1 VNIVKIS
8 LSTENDSVPSHCKII
23 CCGDIIFDSV
33 VSKDTELV
41 HEILNLDHFYIEII
55 KTGKTLELV
64 KKNQEQVITIEN
76 INLNG
81 IDLKSREFGEFRIRD
96 NPYVD
101 PETLQTDRLHLNG
114 VWRLELPT
122 RSLVGT
128 FDPDRINLRD
138 EVGDC
143 DIACFGCSQ
152 TFGSFLEYDES
163 WPAQLQK
170 MTGRSIKNYGV
181 EGSNINEITA
191 FVDHYIKNYK
201 TDTILLY
208 LPHTFRR
215 QMNIDGEIK
224 RVDPYDRQNKEL
236 VLHGEEHSIAVLSG
250 NMYEWLEDIS
260 RHTKIYFGTYQTD
273 EHELYERTSLK
284 KFMFP
289 FLQGDDYPK
298 ASDEIHHG
306 AEFNQDLAKIIKNFL
321 QFS

>member
-1 VNIVKIS
+1 M
-8 LSTENDSVPSHCKII
+8 
-23 CCGDIIFDSV
+23 
-33 VSKDTELV
+33 
-41 HEILNLDHFYIEII
+41 HEILNLDHFYIEIT

-64 KKNQEQVITIEN
+64 KKNHEQVITIEN

-81 IDLKSREFGEFRIRD
+81 IDLKTQEFGEFRIRD

-101 PETLQTDRLHLNG
+101 DETLQTGRLHLNG
-114 VWRLELPT
+114 KWRLELPK

-128 FDPDRINLRD
+128 FDPSNKKLRD

-152 TFGSFLEYDES
+152 TFGSFLEYDQS

-170 MTGRSIKNYGV
+170 ITGKSVKNYGIQA
-181 EGSNINEITA
+181 SNINEITS
-191 FVDHYIKNYK
+191 FVDHYVKNYK

-224 RVDPYDRQNKEL
+224 QIAMDDAQNKEL

-250 NMYEWLEDIS
+250 NVYEWL
-260 RHTKIYFGTYQTD
+260 
-273 EHELYERTSLK
+273 
-284 KFMFP
+284 
-289 FLQGDDYPK
+289 
-298 ASDEIHHG
+298 
-306 AEFNQDLAKIIKNFL
+306 
-321 QFS
+321 

>member
-1 VNIVKIS
+1 MNLVKIS
-8 LSTENDSVPSHCKII
+8 LSTNYDSVPSHCRIE

-33 VSKDTELV
+33 ISKDTELV
-41 HEILNLDHFYIEII
+41 HEILNLDHFYIEIT

-64 KKNQEQVITIEN
+64 KKNHEQVITIEN

-81 IDLKSREFGEFRIRD
+81 IDLKTQEFGEFRIRD

-101 PETLQTDRLHLNG
+101 DETLQTGRLHLNG
-114 VWRLELPT
+114 KWRLELPK

-128 FDPDRINLRD
+128 FDPSNKKLRD

-152 TFGSFLEYDES
+152 TFGSFLEYDQS

-170 MTGRSIKNYGV
+170 ITGKSVKNYGIQA
-181 EGSNINEITA
+181 SNINEITS
-191 FVDHYIKNYK
+191 FVDHYVKNYK

-224 RVDPYDRQNKEL
+224 QIAMDDAQNKEL

-250 NMYEWLEDIS
+250 NVYEWLENIS
-260 RHTKIYFGTYQTD
+260 KHTKIYFGTYQTD

-298 ASDEIHHG
+298 ASDNLHNG
-306 AEFNQDLAKIIKNFL
+306 AEFNQDLAKIFAEFL
-321 QFS
+321 KIG

>member
-1 VNIVKIS
+1 MNIVKIS
-8 LSTENDSVPSHCKII
+8 LSTNYDLAPAHCRIK
-23 CCGDIIFDSV
+23 CCGDVIFDSV
-33 VSKDTELV
+33 ISKDTELM
-41 HEILNLDHFYIEII
+41 HEILNLDRFYIEIT

-64 KKNQEQVITIEN
+64 KKNEEQVINIEN

-81 IDLKSREFGEFRIRD
+81 IDLKTREFGEFRIRD

-101 PETLQTDRLHLNG
+101 DETLQTDRLHLNG
-114 VWRLELPT
+114 KWRLELPK

-128 FDPDRINLRD
+128 FDPSNKKLRD

-143 DIACFGCSQ
+143 DVACFGCSN
-152 TFGSFLEYDES
+152 TWGSFLEYDQS
-163 WPAQLQK
+163 WPAQLQQI
-170 MTGRSIKNYGV
+170 TGKSTKNYGIQA
-181 EGSNINEITA
+181 SNINEITS

-215 QMNIDGEIK
+215 QMKIGGEIK
-224 RVDPYDRQNKEL
+224 RIAMGDGQNKEL

-250 NMYEWLEDIS
+250 NMYEWLEGIS

-298 ASDEIHHG
+298 ASDNLHHG
-306 AEFNQDLAKIIKNFL
+306 AEFNKDFAKLLKNFL
-321 QFS
+321 HIG

>member
-1 VNIVKIS
+1 MNIVKIS
-8 LSTENDSVPSHCKII
+8 LSTNYDSVPSHCKIE
-23 CCGDIIFDSV
+23 CCGDVIFDSV

-41 HEILNLDHFYIEII
+41 HEIALFDQFDIRIT

-64 KKNQEQVITIEN
+64 KKNHEQVIKIEN

-81 IDLKSREFGEFRIRD
+81 IDLKTQEFGEFMIRD

-114 VWRLELPT
+114 VWRLELPK

-128 FDPDRINLRD
+128 FDPSNKKLRD

-143 DIACFGCSQ
+143 DVACFGCSN
-152 TFGSFLEYDES
+152 TYGSFLEYDQS
-163 WPAQLQK
+163 WPAQLQQI
-170 MTGRSIKNYGV
+170 TGKSTKNYGIRA
-181 EGSNINEITA
+181 SNINEITS
-191 FVDHYIKNYK
+191 FVDRYIKNYK

-224 RVDPYDRQNKEL
+224 RIRTHDAQNKEL
-236 VLHGEEHSIAVLSG
+236 VLHGEEHSMAVLSG
-250 NMYEWLEDIS
+250 NMYEWVEDIS

-273 EHELYERTSLK
+273 EYKLYAKTALK

-289 FLQGDDYPK
+289 FLQGEDYPK
-298 ASDEIHHG
+298 ASDNLHHG
-306 AEFNQDLAKIIKNFL
+306 PEFNKDFAKLLKNFL
-321 QFS
+321 HIG

>member
-1 VNIVKIS
+1 
-8 LSTENDSVPSHCKII
+8 
-23 CCGDIIFDSV
+23 
-33 VSKDTELV
+33 V
-41 HEILNLDHFYIEII
+41 HEILNLDHFYIEIT

-64 KKNQEQVITIEN
+64 KKNHEQVITIEN

-81 IDLKSREFGEFRIRD
+81 IDLKTQEFGEFRIRD

-101 PETLQTDRLHLNG
+101 DETLQTGRLHLNG
-114 VWRLELPT
+114 KWRLELPK

-128 FDPDRINLRD
+128 FDPSNKKLRD

-152 TFGSFLEYDES
+152 TFGSFLEYDQS

-170 MTGRSIKNYGV
+170 ITGKSVKNYGIQA
-181 EGSNINEITA
+181 SNINEITS
-191 FVDHYIKNYK
+191 FVDHYVKNYK

-224 RVDPYDRQNKEL
+224 QIAMDDAQNKEL

-250 NMYEWLEDIS
+250 NVYEWLENIS
-260 RHTKIYFGTYQTD
+260 KHTKIYFGTYQTD

-298 ASDEIHHG
+298 ASDNLHNG
-306 AEFNQDLAKIIKNFL
+306 AEFNQDLAKIFSEFL
-321 QFS
+321 KLG

>member
-1 VNIVKIS
+1 M
-8 LSTENDSVPSHCKII
+8 
-23 CCGDIIFDSV
+23 
-33 VSKDTELV
+33 
-41 HEILNLDHFYIEII
+41 HEILNLDHFYIEIT
-55 KTGKTLELV
+55 KTGKTPELV
-64 KKNQEQVITIEN
+64 KKNEEQVINIEN

-81 IDLKSREFGEFRIRD
+81 IDLKTREFGEFRIRD

-101 PETLQTDRLHLNG
+101 DETLRTDRLHLNG
-114 VWRLELPT
+114 KWRLELPK

-128 FDPDRINLRD
+128 FDPSNKKLRD

-143 DIACFGCSQ
+143 DVACFGCSN
-152 TFGSFLEYDES
+152 TWGSFLEYDQS
-163 WPAQLQK
+163 WPAQLQQI
-170 MTGRSIKNYGV
+170 TGKSTKNYGIQA
-181 EGSNINEITA
+181 SNINEITS

-215 QMNIDGEIK
+215 QMNIGGEIK
-224 RVDPYDRQNKEL
+224 RIAIGDGQNKEL

-289 FLQGDDYPK
+289 FLQGDDYPT
-298 ASDEIHHG
+298 ASDNRHHG
-306 AEFNQDLAKIIKNFL
+306 AEFNKDFAKLINTFL
-321 QFS
+321 